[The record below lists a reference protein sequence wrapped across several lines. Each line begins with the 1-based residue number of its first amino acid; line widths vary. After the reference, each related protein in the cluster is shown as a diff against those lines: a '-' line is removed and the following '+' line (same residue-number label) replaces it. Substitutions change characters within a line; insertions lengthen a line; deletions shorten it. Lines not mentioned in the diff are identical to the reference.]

1 MDSAEEDHY
10 GFTAMIQI
18 FSQENKTSP
27 IFRTDLSSELL
38 LCSHKILL
46 GVVSRVQ
53 QTSLSRS
60 LTTIT
65 CSNYKR
71 QVPITHSLIYYITT
85 STGKNGDTTTN
96 KLLAI
101 IKSNGQQPLPS
112 SPPARSLY
120 SRFLQFTTNHQL
132 DTYSKQNITI
142 ESASR

>member
-1 MDSAEEDHY
+1 MTLLQRFKYSV
-10 GFTAMIQI
+10 
-18 FSQENKTSP
+18 K
-27 IFRTDLSSELL
+27 RTKHLKSIVTPAVLKACSLSSELL

-101 IKSNGQQPLPS
+101 IKSKGQQPLPS